1 MGKRSH
7 SLPMLQSSYV
17 RGQAEVVRQIDLEGS
32 GATALAPEGESHAGA
47 EPELL
52 F

>member
-1 MGKRSH
+1 MAEFAS
-7 SLPMLQSSYV
+7 Q
-17 RGQAEVVRQIDLEGS
+17 GQAEVVRQIDLDRS
-32 GATALAPEGESHAGA
+32 GAAALAPEGESHAGA